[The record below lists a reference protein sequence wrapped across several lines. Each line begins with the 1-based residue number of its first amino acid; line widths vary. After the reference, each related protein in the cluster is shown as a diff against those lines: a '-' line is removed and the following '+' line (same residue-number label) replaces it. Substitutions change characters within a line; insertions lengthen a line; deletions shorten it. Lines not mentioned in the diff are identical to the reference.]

1 MRMRKYWKGWSMEN
15 LGESVEKR
23 KKFIINFVYW
33 LIIGGIVFLLL
44 KYGLTYIMPFII
56 GFGIAWILRRPI
68 RFLAGKCHVRQSVA
82 AIFLVIL
89 FYSAAGTLLSLLGI
103 RIVTAFMDLF
113 AAIPNWYTKD
123 IQPALMDLI
132 ASLEVTVS
140 RLDASVVDTLNEVA
154 MNLVKSLGEMLSG
167 FSVKAIGAVSN
178 YASALP
184 GFLIR
189 VLFAV
194 ISSFFFAVDYEKVT
208 GFAMRQMKEKHQ
220 KMVIVVKNY
229 VVNTLFKC
237 IRSYA
242 LIMFI
247 TFVELSLGLT
257 ILGIENS
264 VFIALCIA
272 VFDILPV
279 LGTGGVMIPWTVLEA
294 IQGNYSL
301 AIGLLAVYLV
311 VTVIRNIIEPKI
323 VGSQVGLHPLVT
335 LMSMFVGA
343 QLFGVLGLFG
353 LPITLS
359 LLKNLN
365 DQGVIHI
372 FKSDPY
378 I

>member
-1 MRMRKYWKGWSMEN
+1 MDS
-15 LGESVEKR
+15 LGENVERRKR
-23 KKFIINFVYW
+23 FIINFMYW

-44 KYGLTYIMPFII
+44 KYGLTYIMPFLI
-56 GFGIAWILRRPI
+56 GFGIAWILRKPI
-68 RFLAGKCHVRQSVA
+68 RFLADKCRIKQSIA
-82 AIFLVIL
+82 AVLLVIV
-89 FYSAAGTLLSLLGI
+89 FYGAAGTLLSLLGI
-103 RIVTAFMDLF
+103 RIVTACMDLF
-113 AAIPNWYTKD
+113 AAIPGWYTKD

-132 ASLEVTVS
+132 ASLEVTMS
-140 RLDASVVDTLNEVA
+140 RLDASVVETLNEVA
-154 MNLVKSLGEMLSG
+154 LNLVKSLGEMLSG

-194 ISSFFFAVDYEKVT
+194 ISSFFFALDYEKVT

-220 KMVIVVKNY
+220 KMVIVVKDY

-237 IRSYA
+237 VRSYA

-247 TFVELSLGLT
+247 TFVELSIGLT
-257 ILGIENS
+257 VLGIENS

-279 LGTGGVMIPWTVLEA
+279 LGTGGIMIPWVVLEA
-294 IQGNYSL
+294 IQGNYPL
-301 AIGLLAVYLV
+301 ALGLLAVYLV

-335 LMSMFVGA
+335 LMSMFIGA

-372 FKSDPY
+372 FK
-378 I
+378 

>member
-1 MRMRKYWKGWSMEN
+1 MRMWKYWKGWSMEN

-56 GFGIAWILRRPI
+56 GFGIAWILRKPI
-68 RFLAGKCHVRQSVA
+68 RFLAGRCHVRQSVA

-89 FYSAAGTLLSLLGI
+89 FYSAAGALLFLLGI

-123 IQPALMDLI
+123 IQPALMELI
-132 ASLEVTVS
+132 ASLEVTLS
-140 RLDASVVDTLNEVA
+140 RLDASVVDTLNELA

-242 LIMFI
+242 FIMFI

-365 DQGVIHI
+365 DQGVIHV
-372 FKSDPY
+372 FK
-378 I
+378 

>member
-23 KKFIINFVYW
+23 KKFIINFAYW

-68 RFLAGKCHVRQSVA
+68 RFLSGKCHVRQSVA

-89 FYSAAGTLLSLLGI
+89 FYSAAGALLSLLGI

-208 GFAMRQMKEKHQ
+208 GFTMRQMKEKHQ

-247 TFVELSLGLT
+247 TFVELSLGMT

-335 LMSMFVGA
+335 LISMFVGA

-372 FKSDPY
+372 FK
-378 I
+378 